1 MEPVNRADLIRVVAR
16 VIELQDRFLL
26 IAPLAT
32 EARKRHVGWRR
43 NRELLAAIAGLDQ
56 VREDVESRCNA
67 PFWRGIA
74 RGTIKR
80 GWSNPLLE
88 LRREVEKAV
97 PLAWEHIEA
106 KAAGRRPKTSLD
118 LGIRKAFVPAIRKA
132 DSLLSDAYTAG

>member
-1 MEPVNRADLIRVVAR
+1 MEPVNRAELIQVVAR
-16 VIELQDRFLL
+16 VFELRNRLLL

-32 EARKRHVGWRR
+32 EARMRHVGWRR
-43 NRELLAAIAGLDQ
+43 NRELQAAIAELER
-56 VREDVESRCNA
+56 VRGDVESRCNA

-74 RGTIKR
+74 RGTLKR

-106 KAAGRRPKTSLD
+106 KAAGRRPKTALD
-118 LGIRKAFVPAIRKA
+118 VGIRRAFEPAIQMG
-132 DSLLSDAYTAG
+132 DSLLHEAYQG